1 MKKSMTSS
9 QFAAAAVLAQMS
21 AERTAVARAVLV
33 DGKSY
38 GQAVEPFG
46 WTRQTAYIPVK
57 SVARHWDLYVR
68 ACQAETAASEEEAAA
83 AAAATPAG

>member
-1 MKKSMTSS
+1 MKNSMTSS

-38 GQAVEPFG
+38 VQAVEPFG
-46 WTRQTAYIPVK
+46 WTRQTAYVPVR
-57 SVARHWDLYVR
+57 SVARHWELYVQ
-68 ACQAETAASEEEAAA
+68 ACAAEIAAIEQEAAA
-83 AAAATPAG
+83 AASPAA